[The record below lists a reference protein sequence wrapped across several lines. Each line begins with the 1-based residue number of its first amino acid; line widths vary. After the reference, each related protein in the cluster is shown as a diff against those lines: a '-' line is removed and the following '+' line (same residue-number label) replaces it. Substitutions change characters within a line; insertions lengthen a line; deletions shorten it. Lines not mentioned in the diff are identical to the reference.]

1 MTCNMLCKCPGIYN
15 SDSAAMAISKDDLA
29 LIDDY
34 GEMKTT
40 IVKDCSRFQNGD
52 DDNDEGDEFN

>member
-34 GEMKTT
+34 GEMA
-40 IVKDCSRFQNGD
+40 
-52 DDNDEGDEFN
+52 DEDHNSEGLQQISE